1 MFHIRSV
8 SRRVVKQKL
17 TLYVPHPTLYNNF
30 SNGRQTQK
38 DLPSQFLR
46 SSRPVEA
53 SLVFGSFGASQGYN
67 DLMFLLNVATDTN
80 TPMYQT
86 EKPLRYGKLPEIHH
100 IFKSDPKSPN
110 ILFSLVFT
118 GAVLA
123 TLPAIFGVV
132 SFPIKFPNRQ
142 F

>member
-1 MFHIRSV
+1 M
-8 SRRVVKQKL
+8 
-17 TLYVPHPTLYNNF
+17 

-46 SSRPVEA
+46 SSQPVQA
-53 SLVFGSFGASQGYN
+53 SLVLGSFGASQGYN

-80 TPMYQT
+80 TPISPT
-86 EKPLRYGKLPEIHH
+86 ERPLRYGKLPEIHH

-123 TLPAIFGVV
+123 ALPAIFGVV
-132 SFPIKFPNRQ
+132 SFPIKLPDRQ